1 MKVCIRTEGH
11 RFTIPVPLSVM
22 PTLLK
27 IAYKFTDMDMSYKE
41 TAIEL
46 CHALKRAHR
55 DFRGLELVH
64 VRDSDG
70 DEVIVI
76 L

>member
-1 MKVCIRTEGH
+1 MKVRIRAEGH
-11 RFTIPVPLSVM
+11 RFTIPVPLSIM
-22 PTLLK
+22 PFLLR
-27 IAYKFTDMDMSYKE
+27 IAGRFVDIDDSEKA
-41 TAIEL
+41 TATAL
-46 CHALKRAHR
+46 CCALKEARR

-64 VRDSDG
+64 IIDSDG